1 MIKYK
6 VAAQQANV
14 HFESGSMSIMF
25 NIDGSKDG
33 NVVEQI
39 KAHAPE
45 IAQLISDEIDR
56 HLTASFANSG
66 GNNE

>member
-1 MIKYK
+1 MCIRDR
-6 VAAQQANV
+6 
-14 HFESGSMSIMF
+14 F